1 MKRLLLA
8 LGLLWLGVASATAQ
22 CVAVGGVN
30 SVPQTGVVCSQES
43 TVPTYVATGVGI
55 VPGTAPTD
63 VACLTGSATKI
74 VRLKRVGLSGTAGTA
89 INILAILKKNASAD
103 TGGTAAVTTALP
115 VPYPLDS
122 TFPAVSAT
130 SISYTANPTIND
142 TTPGVIGAKN
152 LFLPVTSTASS
163 ADATVWEFFTPQAAS
178 PPVLRGIAQQICVS
192 LGGVTAPSSGLLSV
206 SFTWT
211 EQAQ

>member
-1 MKRLLLA
+1 MKRVLLSIGLL
-8 LGLLWLGVASATAQ
+8 LGLLAPAAAQ
-22 CVAVGGVN
+22 CVSVGGVN

-43 TVPTYVATGVGI
+43 IVPTYAATGVGI

-74 VRLKRVGLSGTAGTA
+74 VRLKRVGVSGTAGTA

-103 TGGTAAVTTALP
+103 TGGTAALTTALP
-115 VPYPLDS
+115 VPYALDS

-130 SISYTANPTIND
+130 AISYTANPTIND

-152 LFLPVTSTASS
+152 VFLPATGTASS
-163 ADATVWEFFTPQAAS
+163 ADATIWDFMLPQAAS
-178 PPVLRGIAQQICVS
+178 PPVLRGIAQQVCVS
-192 LGGVTAPSSGLLSV
+192 LGGVTAPSSGLMSV

-211 EQAQ
+211 EQTQ